1 MARFYPS
8 GRPAGL
14 FAKYHMNISILDKQF
29 EYFVDFAANGGF
41 QRCPVVNLWNRR
53 TLVLQLPFNTPLTM
67 DPKGRVTL
75 PTRLFGKLDGDRTRS
90 LVWAPYQNHLRGYTP
105 TDWFN
110 RVEAPLM
117 AEDSFEPAVAE
128 KQRRRLGQACELEL
142 DPHGRFVLPTSL
154 RQSAGLARD
163 CVLVSILDRLELWDA
178 ERWRAW
184 VESE

>member
-1 MARFYPS
+1 M
-8 GRPAGL
+8 
-14 FAKYHMNISILDKQF
+14 
-29 EYFVDFAANGGF
+29 
-41 QRCPVVNLWNRR
+41 VNRENRR
-53 TLVLQLPFNTPLTM
+53 TLVLQLPFNIPLTM

-90 LVWAPYQNHLRGYTP
+90 LVWTPYQNHLRAYTP
-105 TDWFN
+105 TDWFT

-117 AEDSFEPAVAE
+117 GEDSFDTAVAE

-142 DPHGRFVLPTSL
+142 DPHGRFVLPGGL
-154 RQSAGLARD
+154 RQSAGLVRD